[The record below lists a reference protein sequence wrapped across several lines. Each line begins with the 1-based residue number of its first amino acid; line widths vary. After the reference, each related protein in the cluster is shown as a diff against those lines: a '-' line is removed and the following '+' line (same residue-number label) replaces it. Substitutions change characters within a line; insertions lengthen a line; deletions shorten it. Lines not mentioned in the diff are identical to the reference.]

1 MNQSESV
8 TVPGMVLPTSP
19 KNQARFGKELGCEA
33 GVQGKARF
41 LVPRASI
48 SGAKADGNPF
58 LNAQVSAKRAQKLLE
73 EKKLQQYG
81 STDGVCS
88 EQG

>member
-1 MNQSESV
+1 M
-8 TVPGMVLPTSP
+8 
-19 KNQARFGKELGCEA
+19 
-33 GVQGKARF
+33 
-41 LVPRASI
+41 PRASI

-58 LNAQVSAKRAQKLLE
+58 LNAQVSAKRVQKLLE

-88 EQG
+88 EQGSAGHGKAGSAGLGASVCHPATRRRAATESRERR